1 MFWFWFFIK
10 TILLLNMDKEEPNLS
25 TWGDISDSELVPEA
39 AKIQKKK
46 TKNNKKKRRFA
57 QFARNFAG
65 NKK

>member
-39 AKIQKKK
+39 AKIQKKIRK
-46 TKNNKKKRRFA
+46 TTKKKRRFA

>member
-1 MFWFWFFIK
+1 MFSFWFFIK
-10 TILLLNMDKEEPNLS
+10 TILLLNMDKDEPNLS

-39 AKIQKKK
+39 AKIQKKN